1 MIKFHNLIRT
11 SLNTNEK
18 NAILENNTSLKAFA
32 SGRNHSKQNYY
43 INIDSELQIFEYV
56 LDVDINGDFNNIN
69 DSEKKKAAIQSLLQ
83 HLDKKLMGGEMP
95 SDYYTALTNHLMN
108 LNWGKQF
115 NAKEARNVT
124 SDAIRFMVTSSFFM
138 IQK

>member
-1 MIKFHNLIRT
+1 MDGDT
-11 SLNTNEK
+11 
-18 NAILENNTSLKAFA
+18 
-32 SGRNHSKQNYY
+32 
-43 INIDSELQIFEYV
+43 
-56 LDVDINGDFNNIN
+56 NGDFNNIN

-95 SDYYTALTNHLMN
+95 SEYYTALTTHLMN
-108 LNWGKQF
+108 MNWAKTK
-115 NAKEARNVT
+115 NAKEARNVI